1 MSVIEEYTTAIIE
14 NLPEW
19 NYSGAQ
25 DNAQIQE
32 EIRHFRDT
40 TLQIDTSLN
49 PDEQLQQLSDIIQ
62 KYVPDN
68 HISIKDIN
76 GKNLRQP
83 PFTHKR
89 ENLSTQELS
98 NLGAKDVV
106 PIQVQE
112 GKDPWIIGTIPNT
125 KTGIVS
131 IPSFGGNIDEQ
142 TQARN
147 QFIDT
152 FFSQKENNLLEEDRG
167 GLKQVG

>member
-1 MSVIEEYTTAIIE
+1 MSVIEEYITAIIE

-76 GKNLRQP
+76 GK
-83 PFTHKR
+83 
-89 ENLSTQELS
+89 
-98 NLGAKDVV
+98 
-106 PIQVQE
+106 I
-112 GKDPWIIGTIPNT
+112 
-125 KTGIVS
+125 
-131 IPSFGGNIDEQ
+131 
-142 TQARN
+142 
-147 QFIDT
+147 
-152 FFSQKENNLLEEDRG
+152 
-167 GLKQVG
+167 